1 MPARLWRHGI
11 YSFLELLRH
20 RLPHSLEH
28 MLSFVYLAY
37 QMMGLLMES
46 IPVFHESWIECLGD
60 LARYRMSIEENDMCD
75 RETWSN
81 VARMWY
87 DKAAD
92 RLSDTGRSQ
101 HHLAVLARLN
111 IVCQLFYY
119 SKALISVNP
128 FPNARDSIM
137 LLFNPLLETSFTS
150 TEMGSERK
158 APARFNKFD
167 SSLVT
172 AAAIL
177 FTKGSIRD
185 YRGHIGDFLSELD
198 GQVTN
203 SGPSWKIPGPEVA
216 SVLIACVLGFGVE
229 DSYLW
234 RTIRTHSDKWKGSRT
249 GQPTNVASTTTDPV
263 AMEESHRTFWQE
275 NTVHA
280 KDFRQAVP
288 PAGDRSACRFTSTD
302 EVTSHI
308 LPIWSTTIS
317 AVASKTGDR
326 NILPFLHVT
335 LAFLWSLSY
344 VPRALVYFENYVPW
358 TKLAS
363 ALNALS
369 RSGVDDDRLEV
380 TEFHRLQSST
390 GRQLPEDFLM
400 RGLIWAPY
408 YFPPGFFDGLVVDE
422 DERYLELPSHTA
434 PRAERCLWLGF
445 RLVSVRTNQ
454 AIVWILC

>member
-60 LARYRMSIEENDMCD
+60 LARYRMAIEENDMCD

-87 DKAAD
+87 YKAAD
-92 RLSDTGRSQ
+92 RLSDTGRLQ
-101 HHLAVLARLN
+101 HHLAVLARPN

-150 TEMGSERK
+150 TEMESERK
-158 APARFNKFD
+158 APARYNKFD

-177 FTKGSIRD
+177 FTKGSIPD
-185 YRGHIGDFLSELD
+185 YRGHIDDFLSELD
-198 GQVTN
+198 GQVN
-203 SGPSWKIPGPEVA
+203 YSGPSWKVPGPEVA

-229 DSYLW
+229 DSSLW
-234 RTIRTHSDKWKGSRT
+234 RTIRTHSDKR
-249 GQPTNVASTTTDPV
+249 
-263 AMEESHRTFWQE
+263 
-275 NTVHA
+275 
-280 KDFRQAVP
+280 
-288 PAGDRSACRFTSTD
+288 
-302 EVTSHI
+302 
-308 LPIWSTTIS
+308 
-317 AVASKTGDR
+317 
-326 NILPFLHVT
+326 
-335 LAFLWSLSY
+335 
-344 VPRALVYFENYVPW
+344 
-358 TKLAS
+358 
-363 ALNALS
+363 
-369 RSGVDDDRLEV
+369 
-380 TEFHRLQSST
+380 
-390 GRQLPEDFLM
+390 
-400 RGLIWAPY
+400 
-408 YFPPGFFDGLVVDE
+408 
-422 DERYLELPSHTA
+422 
-434 PRAERCLWLGF
+434 
-445 RLVSVRTNQ
+445 
-454 AIVWILC
+454 